1 MSFRHTN
8 SRRSSLAPGAL
19 RLFCLSLA
27 AALCLAL
34 FPAAAFADT
43 VGDYG
48 LAVGGVAVTA
58 SNASNITGPGIS
70 GSASFDPKTN
80 TLTLED
86 FSYTGPGYETE
97 GFGGTAN
104 YCLFWGG
111 GNEITV
117 ELKGSSSIAPDDITP
132 GHRPFGLYSYN
143 TIYFSGDGSL
153 TLEPGTVYDVTGYT
167 LYCEGDIVFLSPCH
181 VSVFGHDSINSED
194 GSSYAVYAT
203 TLNLGRGSL
212 FARGGAVSSTG
223 EYCSVES
230 YGVYLKGNASIT
242 DGTLCAIGGSASGR
256 ARAKSYGLRGGYPG
270 SVSISGN
277 GTLIAAGGNVYTS
290 SESADY
296 WLGSFGVTT
305 NLQVYSGTAIIQGG
319 NCDRPAGL
327 FSMESVA
334 LMGRPVADFSD
345 FFSGGCSDGS
355 IIIRAGM
362 LNGGYLTGESAYRRS
377 AGLAPE
383 LTNAKLV
390 GACGRDEDGEYIY
403 SSAFIGGIDPAELDF
418 DPTGFVIVPEDYEYG
433 IQPEDSDSYLVSFK
447 EDVVNIYSADMNGHA
462 LVLADL
468 FEHDRQTEQ
477 FILGG
482 DTDLSNG
489 DLTVATGLF
498 TEITGAGPAT
508 ASYLSFSGNC
518 HAVFAAAPVKDC
530 DLGLVAYKLDV
541 SGLSD
546 TGSLVIYG
554 DPEAMD
560 IRVFDPGDHVY
571 FDVSG
576 RMLIVPQTE
585 DEEQIL
591 PPPLLPGDMDLDG
604 EVDAA
609 DLTALARMVAG
620 IEVPDDPQIL
630 AGADV
635 NGDGIVDA
643 KDLTALARFVA
654 GIVDV
659 IEQYS

>member
-70 GSASFDPKTN
+70 GRASFDPGTN

-97 GFGGTAN
+97 GFYGTAN
-104 YCLFWGG
+104 YCLFLGG
-111 GNEITV
+111 DNEITV

-223 EYCSVES
+223 EYASVES

-362 LNGGYLTGESAYRRS
+362 LNGDYLTGESAYRRS
-377 AGLAPE
+377 AGLIPE

-447 EDVVNIYSADMNGHA
+447 DDVVNIYSADMNGHA

-468 FEHDRQTEQ
+468 FEHDRQSERFTMDGLTE
-477 FILGG
+477 
-482 DTDLSNG
+482 LSDG
-489 DLTVATGLF
+489 DLTVSAGMF
-498 TEITGAGPAT
+498 TTSAGGGA
-508 ASYLSFSGNC
+508 LSADKLTLSGNC
-518 HAVFAAAPVKDC
+518 HAVFAAAPVEFC
-530 DLGLVAYKLDV
+530 YQGLRATELDAA
-541 SGLSD
+541 GLSD
-546 TGSLVIYG
+546 TGSLVIFG
-554 DPEAMD
+554 DPTALNVGEV
-560 IRVFDPGDHVY
+560 ITGDHAC
-571 FDVSG
+571 FNESFS
-576 RMLIVPQTE
+576 LFIVPQTE
-585 DEEQIL
+585 DEEIVL
-591 PPPLLPGDMDLDG
+591 PTTLRGDMDLDD

-609 DLTALARMVAG
+609 DLTALARMIAG

-630 AGADV
+630 ANADT
-635 NGDGIVDA
+635 NGDGKVDA